1 LFWILLGY
9 LRDLTKGHILDITD
23 HNVGQQPSTVMVPS
37 GRMHLGFQ
45 KGDNRQKMTLY
56 NETYPN
62 ISATQ
67 TIFGLEDGMGHGK
80 VVYVYNLYL

>member
-1 LFWILLGY
+1 
-9 LRDLTKGHILDITD
+9 
-23 HNVGQQPSTVMVPS
+23 MVPS

-62 ISATQ
+62 LSATQ
-67 TIFGLEDGMGHGK
+67 TIFVLEDGMGHGK